1 MEQGLGRVRE
11 SLEGHNQRAKGELFL
26 GVGISDD
33 FNLIPSAFLLSIFP
47 VFCQE
52 GVSLF

>member
-1 MEQGLGRVRE
+1 MRE
-11 SLEGHNQRAKGELFL
+11 SLEAHNQSAKGELFL
-26 GVGISDD
+26 GDGISDD
-33 FNLIPSAFLLSIFP
+33 FNLIPYAFLLSIFP